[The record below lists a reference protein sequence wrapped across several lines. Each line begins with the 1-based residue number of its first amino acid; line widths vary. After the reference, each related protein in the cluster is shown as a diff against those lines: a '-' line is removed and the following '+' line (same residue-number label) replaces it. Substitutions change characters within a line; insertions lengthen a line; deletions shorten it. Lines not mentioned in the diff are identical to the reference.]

1 LEKIKPK
8 IEIFDMVS
16 EVVQEL
22 VEENKKGNFSDDGTL
37 KLKPIFKML
46 DGEVDYD
53 DIKLSLLFIS

>member
-22 VEENKKGNFSDDGTL
+22 VEENKKENFSDNGIL